1 MEIKKDQKILVT
13 GATGYLGN
21 CISNGLERLGLN
33 ITRGT
38 RRNIQTDSFNS
49 GNWVQTNSQ
58 DTSLKFLEDFDYI
71 IHAAGP
77 NAIICSENIDL
88 AKNFYEDINILLINK
103 LVKEEDKS
111 LILLST
117 VHIYGSPLSGIITE
131 SDKLTNTHPY
141 VFFRRASERLFIN
154 FIESGDIKGCIFR
167 LGNCFG
173 LKGEAA
179 GDFYELYL
187 NQICNDILKNKCII
201 IKSNPMIK
209 RDFFPVDN
217 LQSAIKAVLKDS
229 AKRPVY
235 NLISGQSR
243 TLLEVAKK
251 IAFEYHL
258 ISGSEAKILF
268 DEKKV
273 KDTPFFEFDPTFC
286 EELIVRDIKN
296 FTFNIKNTL
305 LALKS
310 NIDLKLELGE

>member
-13 GATGYLGN
+13 GATGYLGG
-21 CISNGLERLGLN
+21 CISDGLEKLGLD

-38 RRNIQTDSFNS
+38 RRNIQKDSFNN
-49 GNWVQTNSQ
+49 GNWVQTNWQ
-58 DTSLKFLEDFDYI
+58 DTSLKFLENFDYI

-77 NAIICSENIDL
+77 NASICSENIDL
-88 AKNFYEDINILLINK
+88 AKNFYEDINTLLINK

-117 VHIYGSPLSGIITE
+117 VHIYSSPLSGVITE
-131 SDKLTNTHPY
+131 SNRLTNTHPY
-141 VFFRRASERLFIN
+141 VFFRKASERLFIN

-173 LKGEAA
+173 LKGEPA

-187 NQICNDILKNKCII
+187 NQICNDVIKNKCII

-217 LQSAIKAVLKDS
+217 LQSAIEAVLRDS
-229 AKRPVY
+229 TKHPVY

-243 TLLEVAKK
+243 TLLDVAKRV
-251 IAFEYHL
+251 ASEYEF
-258 ISGSEAKILF
+258 ISGFKAEILF
-268 DEKKV
+268 KKN
-273 KDTPFFEFDPTFC
+273 K
-286 EELIVRDIKN
+286 IKN
-296 FTFNIKNTL
+296 NPSFVFDAKFCNELVLIEPRNFILNIKKTL
-305 LALKS
+305 LV
-310 NIDLKLELGE
+310 LKLKAELKLK